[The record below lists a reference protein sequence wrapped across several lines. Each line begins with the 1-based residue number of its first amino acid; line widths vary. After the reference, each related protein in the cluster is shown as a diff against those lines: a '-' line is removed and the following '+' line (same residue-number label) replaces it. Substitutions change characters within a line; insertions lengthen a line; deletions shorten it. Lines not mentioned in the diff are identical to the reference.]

1 VHELA
6 LVGQNEKSGGIYWV
20 PINSNVTLTCHGK
33 RPLFLV
39 RNSDRC
45 RILVACHLYWIPL
58 LPERL
63 ASHFDGAGLANG
75 WMSRFNLYALS
86 FDFAGNSRFY
96 CRTAFLD
103 EATG

>member
-1 VHELA
+1 MENA
-6 LVGQNEKSGGIYWV
+6 
-20 PINSNVTLTCHGK
+20 
-33 RPLFLV
+33 
-39 RNSDRC
+39 RC
-45 RILVACHLYWIPL
+45 SWFVILIAAGILVAYHLYWIPL

-86 FDFAGNSRFY
+86 FDFAGNSRFH